1 MDNMQANRT
10 KKVNNLRKYKENGS
24 IRGRKRHL
32 REKYEI
38 YRKNK
43 KNR

>member
-1 MDNMQANRT
+1 MKT
-10 KKVNNLRKYKENGS
+10 VNNLRKYKENGS
-24 IRGRKRHL
+24 IIGRKMHL
-32 REKYEI
+32 RKNYEL